1 LAEKK
6 RADIAEGTK
15 EGWIMLTDDKQQT
28 KYTNEL
34 LNALEYWIENNNMVQ
49 HSPFKDNMVIKQ
61 DQTGS
66 IV

>member
-6 RADIAEGTK
+6 RADIAEGIK
-15 EGWIMLTDDKQQT
+15 EGWIRLTDEEQWT
-28 KYTNEL
+28 KYANDL
-34 LNALEYWIENNNMVQ
+34 LNAFEYWIKNNNMVR

-61 DQTGS
+61 DQKGS

>member
-1 LAEKK
+1 
-6 RADIAEGTK
+6 
-15 EGWIMLTDDKQQT
+15 MLTDDKQQT